1 MNYVNKN
8 VDRKKLVYDN
18 ASDLY
23 NTLLVDC
30 ELQCT
35 HFKLKKRQNNLS

>member
-1 MNYVNKN
+1 MKYVNKN

-30 ELQCT
+30 ELQYT